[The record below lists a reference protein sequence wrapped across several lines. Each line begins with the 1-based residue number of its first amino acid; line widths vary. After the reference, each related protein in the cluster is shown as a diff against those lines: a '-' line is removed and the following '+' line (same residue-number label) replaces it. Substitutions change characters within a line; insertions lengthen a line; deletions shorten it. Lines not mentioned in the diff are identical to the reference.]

1 MAQPWQPPV
10 RPQGPPPK
18 APPTKDRALA
28 ILERYVVARDGSPE
42 LTKQGLEA
50 SLIGLMVHARLPPPA
65 DTLATGRWTKELL
78 ERIFRGNSQPFAW
91 EGGRKAKAATMTTT
105 RITLLNAP
113 VDAQGPLGAA
123 AREPLAKKLHRATA
137 IITAGEWQMM
147 HELGRT
153 TIHRGKLGWKSKLEW
168 LLLMPRRQAASLLT
182 TARLFESC
190 RPSQPCCAIARSLC
204 HPRRSSR
211 MQRQQS
217 LLQPR

>member
-78 ERIFRGNSQPFAW
+78 ERIFRGNPNPFAW

-105 RITLLNAP
+105 RIKLLNAP
-113 VDAQGPLGAA
+113 VGMAD
-123 AREPLAKKLHRATA
+123 EPLAKKLHRATA

-147 HELGRT
+147 HELGRKIQRANGEAR
-153 TIHRGKLGWKSKLEW
+153 TIHLKDPYQHTLE
-168 LLLMPRRQAASLLT
+168 
-182 TARLFESC
+182 
-190 RPSQPCCAIARSLC
+190 
-204 HPRRSSR
+204 
-211 MQRQQS
+211 
-217 LLQPR
+217 